1 LPSKQSHIS
10 LLCWLINLKSS
21 KFKSLID
28 FFKFGQLRKKHK
40 QKDFLNLNFINLIL
54 IFHALKNAEF
64 FLPRFLEKIMHLISL
79 HDDFDKNKMKILTK
93 TNMISKGLYCKIYD
107 YDYSLLVSSATVLY
121 KHKNHHT
128 RRNHTVSH
136 N

>member
-1 LPSKQSHIS
+1 LPSKQSYIS
-10 LLCWLINLKSS
+10 LLCWLINLKRS

-28 FFKFGQLRKKHK
+28 FLKFDQLRKKHK
-40 QKDFLNLNFINLIL
+40 QEDFKNLNFINSIL
-54 IFHALKNAEF
+54 ISHALKNVEF
-64 FLPRFLEKIMHLISL
+64 FTKISRKSNASDFIAWWFWQKQIWFLKAY
-79 HDDFDKNKMKILTK
+79 
-93 TNMISKGLYCKIYD
+93 LYCKIYD
-107 YDYSLLVSSATVLY
+107 YDYSLLVSSAAVLY